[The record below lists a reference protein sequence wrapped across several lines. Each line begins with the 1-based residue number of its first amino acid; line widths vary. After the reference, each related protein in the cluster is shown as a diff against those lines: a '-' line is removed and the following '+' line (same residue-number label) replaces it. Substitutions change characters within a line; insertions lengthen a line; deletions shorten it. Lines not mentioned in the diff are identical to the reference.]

1 MPYLIAVGQSQTVW
15 AKMGGPKFLEA
26 LGTAPLNEGVADP

>member
-1 MPYLIAVGQSQTVW
+1 MPYLIAVGQTVW